1 MENKSSNSS
10 ELRRGVIVFLALA
23 VLTIIEYYLGTHAT
37 PAIFLWITALV
48 KGGIVLWYFMHL
60 KRAFSEEG
68 GH

>member
-1 MENKSSNSS
+1 MENKASNSS

-23 VLTIIEYYLGTHAT
+23 VLTIIEYYLGTHAA